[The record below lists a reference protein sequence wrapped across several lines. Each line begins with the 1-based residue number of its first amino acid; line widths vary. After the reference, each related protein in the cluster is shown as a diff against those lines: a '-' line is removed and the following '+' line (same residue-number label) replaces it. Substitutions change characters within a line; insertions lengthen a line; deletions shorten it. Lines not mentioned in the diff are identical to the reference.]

1 MWTSTGPSRETSVG
15 YTELSPLQ
23 MVALEAMLDPF
34 CPQTGGGM
42 YRPED
47 CLPWCTICRDLLIV
61 RGGTA

>member
-1 MWTSTGPSRETSVG
+1 
-15 YTELSPLQ
+15 